1 MKVPN
6 VRYLALETVCK
17 FNDPEACNVIMKDY
31 LKHILS
37 AMKDND
43 ISIKRRALDILYHMC
58 NTKIAHV
65 VVEEMLN
72 FIEFADV
79 LFKEE
84 LVLKVAILAEKFADD
99 LEWYLNVMLK
109 LIEIA
114 GELITNDV
122 CHRIIQIIT
131 GFGNDDN
138 SKI

>member
-1 MKVPN
+1 
-6 VRYLALETVCK
+6 
-17 FNDPEACNVIMKDY
+17 MKDY

-58 NTKIAHV
+58 NGKIAHI

-114 GELITNDV
+114 GELITDDV
-122 CHRIIQIIT
+122 CHRII
-131 GFGNDDN
+131 
-138 SKI
+138 